1 MGRREAVER
10 RRRGAR
16 RRRLV
21 QREWQERRPQEW
33 HQPVRHGERPRERH
47 RPAAAAREPV
57 RRPEERQER
66 PEEERRAE
74 RSAAAGA
81 GAIAAVAERGVALGG
96 AEVERVEVEEAGV
109 GGAGAEGDVLRG
121 SPEARDVAGG
131 GGAPDERGA
140 ARRPEVVA
148 LPAVEAAGG
157 RHVELV
163 HAVLVRGALRL
174 QGQLLGHGGV
184 HLEAA
189 LDQHPGP
196 CTASITMVAIS
207 GVASAS
213 QFLPKMKTI
222 SYLVSY

>member
-1 MGRREAVER
+1 MAPASPARGTATGTTPSR
-10 RRRGAR
+10 RRRPGAGTAARRAARTAR
-16 RRRLV
+16 RRATSRT
-21 QREWQERRPQEW
+21 R
-33 HQPVRHGERPRERH
+33 
-47 RPAAAAREPV
+47 
-57 RRPEERQER
+57 
-66 PEEERRAE
+66 
-74 RSAAAGA
+74 AAAGA
-81 GAIAAVAERGVALGG
+81 GAIAALAERGVALGG